1 MLALQFAFNTSTENP
16 VTEEPVTEKP
26 VSEKPVS
33 HYIHIVLDV
42 AALYICWDMC
52 DIFTHIYVYI
62 LYIYTQKILYAYTY
76 YTYRYATSSDC
87 CQDFQH
93 IRV

>member
-62 LYIYTQKILYAYTY
+62 YLYIYTENLYAYTY